1 MGSGPSG
8 PGLVTV
14 TVSGVTFS
22 MRGGQYHGMI
32 IETVALHEVLL
43 GGTVIWGTA
52 GQDPGC
58 LAGVDLGR
66 SSPGLRSLRP
76 PEMLSSRPSEFKD

>member
-22 MRGGQYHGMI
+22 MRGGQYYGMV
-32 IETVALHEVLL
+32 IETVALHEVLFGEL
-43 GGTVIWGTA
+43 RGKIPAASPELTWA
-52 GQDPGC
+52 GPLLD
-58 LAGVDLGR
+58 
-66 SSPGLRSLRP
+66 
-76 PEMLSSRPSEFKD
+76 